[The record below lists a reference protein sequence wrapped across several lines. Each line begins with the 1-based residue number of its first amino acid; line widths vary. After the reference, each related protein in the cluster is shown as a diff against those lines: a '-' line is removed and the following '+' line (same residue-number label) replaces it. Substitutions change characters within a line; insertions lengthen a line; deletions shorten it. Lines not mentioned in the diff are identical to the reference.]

1 MQTITAKIPEEVHA
15 RLERLASKIDRKKS
29 YLVRQAIEGFIED
42 QEDYLIAIARLSKKR
57 KRIPLA
63 ELERELGL
71 NR

>member
-29 YLVRQAIEGFIED
+29 YLVRQALEGFIED
-42 QEDYLIAIARLSKKR
+42 QEDYLVALARLSKKR

-71 NR
+71 DR

>member
-29 YLVRQAIEGFIED
+29 YLVRQALERFIED
-42 QEDYLIAIARLSKKR
+42 QEDYLVALARLSKKR

-71 NR
+71 DR

>member
-1 MQTITAKIPEEVHA
+1 MQTITAKIPEEMHA

-71 NR
+71 DR

>member
-71 NR
+71 DL

>member
-1 MQTITAKIPEEVHA
+1 MQTITAKIPEEVYA

-29 YLVRQAIEGFIED
+29 YLVRQALERFIED
-42 QEDYLIAIARLSKKR
+42 QEDYLVALARLSKKR

-71 NR
+71 DR